1 MITKIRAHLDGL
13 PRAIELAASH
23 VTLLAQHQVRHHPEP
38 LLTDRARDHASARHL
53 TMRGAIDW
61 SFRLLS
67 PSERR
72 LFRWFAIF
80 AGGCLLE
87 AAEDIRV
94 RERAAALTDPGALIA
109 GDSRSILNQLDSLV
123 GQSLLVREFL
133 PTGKP
138 HLRLLETIR

>member
-1 MITKIRAHLDGL
+1 MSRC
-13 PRAIELAASH
+13 
-23 VTLLAQHQVRHHPEP
+23 V
-38 LLTDRARDHASARHL
+38 
-53 TMRGAIDW
+53 
-61 SFRLLS
+61 
-67 PSERR
+67 
-72 LFRWFAIF
+72 
-80 AGGCLLE
+80 LE